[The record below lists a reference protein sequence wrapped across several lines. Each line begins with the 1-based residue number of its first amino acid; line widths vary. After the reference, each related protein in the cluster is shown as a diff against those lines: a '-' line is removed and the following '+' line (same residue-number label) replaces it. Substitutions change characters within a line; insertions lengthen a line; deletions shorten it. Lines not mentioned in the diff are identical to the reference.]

1 MCGPGMSSGQP
12 WKENRRLFM
21 SSLKD
26 LGMGNKSKMEVIIQE
41 EAERFCQIAE
51 EKVAASKDRTIREAS
66 LFY

>member
-41 EAERFCQIAE
+41 RFCQIAE